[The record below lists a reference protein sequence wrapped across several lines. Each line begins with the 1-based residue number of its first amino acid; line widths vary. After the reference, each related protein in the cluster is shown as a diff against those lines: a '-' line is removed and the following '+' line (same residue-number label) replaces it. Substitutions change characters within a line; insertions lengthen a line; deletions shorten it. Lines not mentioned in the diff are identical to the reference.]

1 MSRDPALAD
10 LLSRRLRSSFRDGGK
25 LVQMQSVSGKGGV
38 MHEER
43 DIASVEMVM
52 LSNAS

>member
-25 LVQMQSVSGKGGV
+25 LVQMKYVSGEGAV
-38 MHEER
+38 IHEER
-43 DIASVEMVM
+43 DIAPFEMLM